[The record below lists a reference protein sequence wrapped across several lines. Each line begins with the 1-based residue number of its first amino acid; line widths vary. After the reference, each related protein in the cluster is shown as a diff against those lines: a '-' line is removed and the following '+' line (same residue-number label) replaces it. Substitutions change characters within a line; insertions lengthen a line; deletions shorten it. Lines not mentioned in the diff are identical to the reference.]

1 MCDRTELTES
11 PRWPDSCYLCRIVVR
26 SAHRTRLAKF
36 VAVCLFAFSVSPV
49 TAPFTTCD
57 LSDFTHPH
65 QTDTG
70 HHPGRQMA
78 EAHVKTARHLVTI
91 TFELR
96 LAPSVTC
103 SRATPRDRRRRR
115 SGTQPPRSAH
125 RSSVVSLSP
134 SLFPFQF
141 NSDGVIGRS
150 VVRAANVRL

>member
-1 MCDRTELTES
+1 MVPR
-11 PRWPDSCYLCRIVVR
+11 RWPDSCDRYRIVVR

-36 VAVCLFAFSVSPV
+36 FAVCLLAFAVSPV

-78 EAHVKTARHLVTI
+78 EAHVKIAPHLVTI

-96 LAPSVTC
+96 PAPSVHAAERRHAIVDAGAPAP
-103 SRATPRDRRRRR
+103 SRRDRL
-115 SGTQPPRSAH
+115 TA
-125 RSSVVSLSP
+125 L
-134 SLFPFQF
+134 
-141 NSDGVIGRS
+141 
-150 VVRAANVRL
+150 RL